1 MKHLVLS
8 ILTVIAGL
16 TAVAQ
21 NYNMEITLSDGTKQY
36 IPADKVSE
44 VRFVTDSETPG
55 QAFNI
60 LSLTACCAMRS
71 RSRWPGEARPSLM
84 WRPQHIPV
92 NLSLPTTVSRNS
104 QVLNISPRFHH

>member
-8 ILTVIAGL
+8 ILTVAAGL

-36 IPADKVSE
+36 IPADKVTE

-60 LSLTACCAMRS
+60 LTEEYIPDGVLRNAIQEQVAKGSETLTNVEVAA
-71 RSRWPGEARPSLM
+71 
-84 WRPQHIPV
+84 
-92 NLSLPTTVSRNS
+92 
-104 QVLNISPRFHH
+104 